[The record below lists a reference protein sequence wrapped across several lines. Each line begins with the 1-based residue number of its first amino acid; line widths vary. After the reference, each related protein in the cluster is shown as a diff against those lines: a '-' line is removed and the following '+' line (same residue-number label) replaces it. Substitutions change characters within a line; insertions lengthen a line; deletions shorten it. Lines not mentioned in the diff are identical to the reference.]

1 MKRVLII
8 DDAAFI
14 RRILRS
20 MLEKN
25 QYRVVGEA
33 ENGLIGLE
41 KYNARKPDVVLL
53 DIVMPVMDGL
63 ECLKQLKRLNPN
75 VNVII
80 CSTVDDPKVVQEI
93 YQLGVIDFITKPI
106 KEERLMRTLKKL
118 FSGEPIS
125 FAREDDDDD
134 DDDDRSYSSRGKS
147 SRYGRYDHDDEDDD
161 DYDIDFLDEP
171 F

>member
-106 KEERLMRTLKKL
+106 KEERLMGTLKKL

-125 FAREDDDDD
+125 FARDDDDD
-134 DDDDRSYSSRGKS
+134 DY
-147 SRYGRYDHDDEDDD
+147 

>member
-14 RRILRS
+14 RKILRN

-25 QYRVVGEA
+25 NYRVVGEA
-33 ENGLIGLE
+33 ENGLVGIE
-41 KYNARKPDVVLL
+41 KYTARRPDVVLL

-63 ECLKQLKRLNPN
+63 ECLKELKEINPD
-75 VNVII
+75 VKVII
-80 CSTVDDPKVVQEI
+80 CSTVDDAKVVHEI
-93 YQLGVIDFITKPI
+93 YQLGVVDFITKPV
-106 KEERLMRTLKKL
+106 KEERLMKTLKQL
-118 FSGEPIS
+118 ESGEEIS
-125 FAREDDDDD
+125 FAKADDYRED
-134 DDDDRSYSSRGKS
+134 SSE
-147 SRYGRYDHDDEDDD
+147 YADYDEDEEDDED